1 MTLKTNKYF
10 KPETIPTLVPLKRVS
25 AKVRREFRDEGIS
38 GFPGK
43 SGYGHSPTLAP
54 VPTLNLGTG
63 AKVFKNDYL
72 NAYIKF
78 DNDTLTTDGR
88 GGISDGYGGAG
99 ISSPTIDLTVGVG
112 GAYARE
118 EDDRGERLL
127 SNPNNKIDAARLYIT
142 AMSDTDDA
150 FSLPEGFVGGKK
162 AMSAVAMGA
171 DAVRIAAW
179 GEGGVKI
186 VSNPRPRSN
195 RPGSNRNM
203 ENGGI
208 DLIVGEGE
216 DLQPVPKGNNLL
228 ECLVMMGKEIDD
240 NRELFNAFVK
250 SQGEYNDKILSHNH
264 NSPFANLPSAPAYSI
279 MFAGFKQMFDRV
291 ADVEAGAIQSIVKKA
306 SNNSNYFNPLNEKY
320 ILSAMVH
327 SS

>member
-1 MTLKTNKYF
+1 MIKTNKYF

-25 AKVRREFRDEGIS
+25 TKVRREFRDEGIS
-38 GFPGK
+38 GFPGR
-43 SGYGHSPTLAP
+43 GGLAHSPTLAP

-78 DNDTLTTDGR
+78 DNDGLTLDGR

-99 ISSPTIDLTVGVG
+99 VSSPTIDFAVGVG

-127 SNPNNKIDAARLYIT
+127 SNPNNKIDAARIYLT

-150 FSLPEGFVGGKK
+150 FSLPEGFVGTKK
-162 AMSAVAMGA
+162 AMSAVAVGA

-195 RPGSNRNM
+195 RPGSNRNI
-203 ENGGI
+203 EN
-208 DLIVGEGE
+208 
-216 DLQPVPKGNNLL
+216 
-228 ECLVMMGKEIDD
+228 
-240 NRELFNAFVK
+240 
-250 SQGEYNDKILSHNH
+250 
-264 NSPFANLPSAPAYSI
+264 AY
-279 MFAGFKQMFDRV
+279 GYD
-291 ADVEAGAIQSIVKKA
+291 
-306 SNNSNYFNPLNEKY
+306 
-320 ILSAMVH
+320 
-327 SS
+327 